1 MSEAT
6 STLSLKID
14 SSGALSSLN
23 ELSDRLKTMRS
34 ELAEL
39 NKVLNVP
46 KGAGGYSE
54 VSEGMQKA
62 KGVMASYRVAVDG
75 VSHSYKELSTLS
87 KGQVRDIVS
96 TAEAAKREV
105 ADRKTGLM
113 QIKAAEIDLARTR
126 ASLSQTAKWESLT
139 QKQQLTLA
147 LRHARASEAGAD
159 ASLLPGLA
167 GSQYAASL
175 SAQVGG
181 VNGLNQALATAAVAG
196 RSASSAVDS
205 VVASKGRLRGVSD
218 AATTAVNKHTEA
230 QGKMHAALRGVGA
243 GFDNLW
249 MTYSRYIGYMAGA
262 YATVS
267 GVRKSIE
274 SGIEFDYQ
282 TRFVATVGDDPNP
295 NAYKGIQQGL
305 LGIKDAPANVNEL
318 AGALRV
324 LAQTGVDAATGIET
338 LPTVIAAAT
347 LGEVSMKTASE
358 DLIGVLEVFNL
369 RGKDTEEFSKNFS
382 RAGDVMAYV
391 AKSTKANL
399 HDVATTLQGVTGVAE
414 QYGVALETAAAAAAM
429 LGKQGIVASRA
440 GTYQRQM
447 WEEMYIPK
455 SGGAKQ
461 AAKEL
466 DFTMFDKSGN
476 LKDNLQGLV
485 ELVEK
490 LHKYNPESQAKLIN
504 EMFSIRGGKQ
514 FRAIFND
521 LEEFKKQLEE
531 AKNSTG
537 LLEKAQS
544 SLAQSTSYQLQQLK
558 ADFDNLLTKSWDGNA
573 TLAEPIQKL
582 RDVLKDPE
590 LVGGLRTIIAGVTD
604 FIALV
609 GGNAGTLLKFGEA
622 MALMWGGS
630 KVIGGLSLIKTG
642 FTGLLPVLVEFG
654 AKAKGLSGVI
664 PNFAAPA
671 SGIGALRLAL
681 AGIPGAI
688 GAAITAF
695 GGWPM
700 VLLAA
705 GSAMY
710 AFRDKTAEAMESGA
724 ASINTFAKNAKK
736 DLAEIVADLRNVS
749 LELSRS
755 RLSGKEKELSVQKG
769 ALREQLE
776 TAKKKGWFKDLGDAQ
791 ELVNR
796 HDFDDPMMAQ
806 VLAIG
811 GTETDR
817 LRAAKAIIKAQEDI
831 LETYK
836 AHGEATIAFDQEKG
850 FRDTY
855 DSLAPK
861 FGNQTWA
868 GPESGKE
875 PKDKGLL
882 SLNPLK
888 EARSG
893 REKDYTSSIK
903 QEKLRLGT
911 ELISIETQLA
921 AQEMTSTEATRRKN
935 EATLNS
941 LNIEREKIGLALME
955 STAAYDR
962 DQIKA
967 RQNDLAEIE
976 IAIQKQLEQAKLDNT
991 KAQTAL
997 SNALEDSSIATARS
1011 IEDMKAEQRELGLT
1025 AQEVRKLRQERERE
1039 RQEQDLFTQLSRG
1052 QIEPELFGEKLSS
1065 INEMDKAKKEMADHQ
1080 RTFVS
1085 GWDKAYKDYADKAT
1099 DAATSARNV
1108 FNMAT
1113 SNMEDAL
1120 VRFATTGKLSFA
1132 DFTNTVIKSMAQIA
1146 AQQATSGL
1154 SGLFESAITSLFGSG
1169 VQGGGFGGAWL
1180 ESAPGITLAAKGGV
1194 FTSSS
1199 LSAFSNQIHDTPQF
1213 FAFARGAGVFAEAGP
1228 EAIMPLTRTAS
1239 GDLGVRAL
1247 GGQGGNMIVNIVNK
1261 SEGTQVSQSQRT
1273 EGNDKILDVIIEQIK
1288 SGIGND
1294 ISRGAGPI
1302 PGALESTYGLNR
1314 VAGAY

>member
-62 KGVMASYRVAVDG
+62 KGVMASYRVTVDG

-642 FTGLLPVLVEFG
+642 FTGLLPVLAEFG

-806 VLAIG
+806 FLAIG

-1011 IEDMKAEQRELGLT
+1011 IEDLQAEQRELGLT
-1025 AQEVRKLRQERERE
+1025 AAEVRNLRIERERE
-1039 RQEQDLFTQLSRG
+1039 RQEQDLFNQLARG
-1052 QIEPELFGEKLSS
+1052 QMEPDLFSAKLRDVNA
-1065 INEMDKAKKEMADHQ
+1065 IAEQKQATEEYQ
-1080 RTFVS
+1080 RTFS
-1085 GWDKAYKDYADKAT
+1085 YGWGKAYKDYADNAMSAANQAKQVFAT
-1099 DAATSARNV
+1099 ATSGMEEAFVKFAR
-1108 FNMAT
+1108 
-1113 SNMEDAL
+1113 
-1120 VRFATTGKLSFA
+1120 TGKLSFGDLA
-1132 DFTNTVIKSMAQIA
+1132 NSIISDMARIA
-1146 AQQATSGL
+1146 AKQAASGL
-1154 SGLFESAITSLFGSG
+1154 SGLFGSAITSLFGSG